1 MKLFSEKVKIGN
13 NFKVDADGIMLV
25 KAVILKEGVFD
36 YLESEFVEGGSQQKI
51 VPVYIPLKEFT
62 PEALKSGEGRDV
74 IVGDHDWR
82 TVENALKDGNTVGN
96 ISGTL
101 SLQDGKIVCEL
112 LIKDKETIDKILA
125 KELVEISA
133 GYTADFQQEDGSY
146 NGTPYNY
153 RQGNIVFNHVLLLP
167 VGEGRCGSDVR
178 VINKKKGETKMSK
191 TLRVQIGNIDKTVE
205 FSNED
210 DAAKAET
217 LVDEVKTS
225 SAKDVENALEELKT
239 LKEEVETKNAEL
251 EEKKKLIEEYKEKLE
266 EALSPETQE
275 AMAEELAEQKV
286 AEDEVID
293 SEFED
298 EEKEEVK
305 NECKAMN
312 RKQRILFLAS
322 KVMNKKGFDCANLS
336 EDRMIGAFQAIALE
350 AHQKVQNKKAAEK
363 KFVPGVQAMNKQA
376 TQKTGVARMFYGIKK

>member
-25 KAVILKEGVFD
+25 KAIILKEGVFD
-36 YLESEFVEGGSQQKI
+36 YLESEFVEGGSQEKI
-51 VPVYIPLKEFT
+51 VPVYIPLNEFT

-217 LVDEVKTS
+217 LVDEVQTS

-286 AEDEVID
+286 AEDEVIEA
-293 SEFED
+293 EFED

-312 RKQRILFLAS
+312 RKQRLLHLAS

-350 AHQKVQNKKAAEK
+350 AHQKVQNKKVAEK

>member
-1 MKLFSEKVKIGN
+1 MHLISENVKIGN
-13 NFKVDADGIMLV
+13 NYKVDDDGIMLV

-36 YLESEFVEGGSQQKI
+36 YLEKEFIENGSDKI
-51 VPVYIPLKEFT
+51 VPVYIPLNEFT
-62 PEALKSGEGRDV
+62 PETLKSGEGRQV

-82 TVENALKDGNTVGN
+82 TAENSMHDGNSVGQ

-101 SLQDGKIVCEL
+101 QVEDGKIVCEL
-112 LIKDKETIDKILA
+112 RIAEKETVDKILS

-178 VINKKKGETKMSK
+178 VINKKQGDKRMSK
-191 TLRVQIGNIDKTVE
+191 TLRVKIGNMDKSVE

-210 DAAKAET
+210 DAAKAES
-217 LVDEVKTS
+217 LVEEVKAT

-251 EEKKKLIEEYKEKLE
+251 EEKKQLIEEFKEKLE

-286 AEDEVID
+286 AEDEVIET
-293 SEFED
+293 EFDE

-305 NECKAMN
+305 NECKALN
-312 RKQRILFLAS
+312 RKQRILALAS

-336 EDRMIGAFQAIALE
+336 EDRLIGAFQAIALE
-350 AHQKVQNKKAAEK
+350 AHQKIQNKKAEEK
-363 KFVPGVQAMNKQA
+363 KFVPGVQAMNKTA
-376 TQKTGVARMFYGIKK
+376 GQKSGIARMFYGVNKK

>member
-36 YLESEFVEGGSQQKI
+36 YLESEFVDGGSNQKI

-112 LIKDKETIDKILA
+112 LIKDKETIDKIIA

-191 TLRVQIGNIDKTVE
+191 TLRVQIGNTDKSVE

-217 LVDEVKTS
+217 LVEEVQTA

-239 LKEEVETKNAEL
+239 LKEEVETKNAEI
-251 EEKKKLIEEYKEKLE
+251 EEKTKLIEEYKAKLE
-266 EALSPETQE
+266 EALSPEVQE
-275 AMAEELAEQKV
+275 EMAEELAEQKI
-286 AEDEVID
+286 AEEEVID
-293 SEFED
+293 TEFEED
-298 EEKEEVK
+298 EKEEVK
-305 NECKAMN
+305 NECKALN
-312 RKQRILFLAS
+312 RKDRILLLAS

>member
-1 MKLFSEKVKIGN
+1 MQLISEKVKIGN
-13 NFKVDADGIMLV
+13 NFKVDEDGIMLV

-36 YLESEFVEGGSQQKI
+36 YLEKEFVDGGSDKI
-51 VPVYIPLKEFT
+51 VPVYIPASEFT
-62 PEALKSGEGRDV
+62 PEALKSGEGRQV

-82 TVENALKDGNTVGN
+82 NAENSMHDGASVGQ

-101 SLQDGKIVCEL
+101 SVKDGKIVCEL
-112 LIKDKETIDKILA
+112 RIAEKETVDKILA

-178 VINKKKGETKMSK
+178 VINKKQGEKQMSK
-191 TLRVQIGNIDKTVE
+191 TLRIKIGNTDKSVE
-205 FSNED
+205 FSNEE
-210 DAAKAET
+210 DAVKAEG
-217 LVDEVKTS
+217 LVEEVKET

-239 LKEEVETKNAEL
+239 LKEEVEAKNAEI
-251 EEKKKLIEEYKEKLE
+251 EEKTKLVEEFKNKLD

-286 AEDEVID
+286 AEDEVIET
-293 SEFED
+293 EFED
-298 EEKEEVK
+298 DKEKEEVK
-305 NECKAMN
+305 NACKALN
-312 RKQRILFLAS
+312 RKDRILFIAG
-322 KVMNKKGFDCANLS
+322 KVMNKKGFDCASMS

-350 AHQKVQNKKAAEK
+350 AHQKVQNKKAEK
-363 KFVPGVQAMNKQA
+363 KFVPGVQALNKQA
-376 TQKTGVARMFYGIKK
+376 EAKQGVARMFSFKGKN

>member
-36 YLESEFVEGGSQQKI
+36 YLESEFIEGGSQQKV
-51 VPVYIPLKEFT
+51 VPVYIPLNEFT

-101 SLQDGKIVCEL
+101 ELQDGKIVCEL

-286 AEDEVID
+286 AEDEVIEA
-293 SEFED
+293 EFED

-305 NECKAMN
+305 NECKALN
-312 RKQRILFLAS
+312 RKQRLLHLAS

-350 AHQKVQNKKAAEK
+350 AHQKVQNKKANEK

-376 TQKTGVARMFYGIKK
+376 EQKTGVARMFYGIKK